1 MGDNIVPFPLPC
13 VRSGDKGEPPTVF
26 GLEQGAY
33 VYRYLI
39 LGLTEY
45 GIERLVL
52 RCASV
57 KAGTPPESA
66 WQTDVEIFTRFEGEV
81 RPRYWRNF
89 GGGYFSVT
97 DRVITIAGISRYGK
111 EPNRKR
117 TRELLR
123 QAFPGRQ
130 VRVNDER
137 E

>member
-1 MGDNIVPFPLPC
+1 MGEIISFPLPC

-26 GLEQGAY
+26 GLKQGAC

-39 LGLTEY
+39 LGLTEG

-66 WQTDVEIFTRFEGEV
+66 WQTDVEIFTRFEVEV

-97 DRVITIAGISRYGK
+97 EQVVTIAGISRYGK
-111 EPNRKR
+111 EPDRER